1 MTYAALLAL
10 AIVSIAPHVPQRT
23 ARSYARMIE
32 QESDFQQIA
41 ATWLAA
47 HVWVE
52 SRYKPDHRSPTN
64 DYGLGQVHVAA
75 RGSATF
81 LGREHLL
88 YNPRVNL
95 RETARIAAMWRG
107 YHVRS
112 CPVYE
117 QWKCFPGHTA
127 EEQDCVRGDQA
138 NHNYWSHMKY
148 GYRVKSTASADLVE
162 AVVWLMVL
170 QMRLFEAQDRS

>member
-10 AIVSIAPHVPQRT
+10 AICSLAPHVPPRT

-32 QESDFQQIA
+32 QEADFQQIA

-47 HVWVE
+47 YVWVE

-81 LGREHLL
+81 LGREHEL

-107 YHVRS
+107 YHDR
-112 CPVYE
+112 
-117 QWKCFPGHTA
+117 KCGELPGH
-127 EEQDCVRGDQA
+127 G
-138 NHNYWSHMKY
+138 YWSHMKW
-148 GYRVKSTASADLVE
+148 GRRIKSTTHADLVE
-162 AVVWLMVL
+162 AVAWLMVL
-170 QMRLFEAQDRS
+170 QMRLFEVQAQDRS